1 MKKLTFKKT
10 LAVAAVFTAV
20 SLFYIFCH
28 CPFKWFF
35 GIPCPGCGMLRA
47 FFALLR
53 LDFSDAFYYHP
64 LVFLMIPVGVY
75 CVLNKLGVYSF
86 KKNTET
92 VFLVALA
99 VAFAAVYILRL
110 TGDSSVVKIDL
121 NSSVLHKIITLILEA
136 LNNG

>member
-10 LAVAAVFTAV
+10 LALAAVFTAV

-47 FFALLR
+47 FFSLLR
-53 LDFSDAFYYHP
+53 LDFSGAFCYHP

-75 CVLNKLGVYSF
+75 CVLKKLGVYSF

-99 VAFAAVYILRL
+99 VAFAAVYIIRL